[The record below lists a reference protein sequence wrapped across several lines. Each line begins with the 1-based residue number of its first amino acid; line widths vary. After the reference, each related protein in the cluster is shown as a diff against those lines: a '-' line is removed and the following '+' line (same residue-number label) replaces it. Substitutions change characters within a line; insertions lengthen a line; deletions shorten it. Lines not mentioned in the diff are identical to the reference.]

1 MSPIAGVGIRCCFG
15 RAQRLLSA
23 PSRKLTTHGPTPIGD
38 PMANEREQAVEILW
52 DVAERLEA
60 ISSGLSGKSP
70 LRIEI
75 VKLRTAIR
83 IVSEEGKP

>member
-1 MSPIAGVGIRCCFG
+1 
-15 RAQRLLSA
+15 
-23 PSRKLTTHGPTPIGD
+23 
-38 PMANEREQAVEILW
+38 MANEREQAVEILW